1 MLNQS
6 AFAEQVISRFRM
18 QDANPVGTPL
28 DVSVKLQKATDND
41 ISDASLQ
48 THFRQIIGSIMY
60 LMIGTRPDLAATI
73 SIVSQYAA
81 KPTQIHLNAA
91 KRVLRYLKGSAN
103 YELCLGANP
112 RNTTNS
118 SVELFDNKINN
129 NTDSSIETFDKTLRL
144 YGFSDASWG
153 NDVDTRK
160 STTGYVFF
168 LSDGVISWGSKK
180 QSTVALST
188 TEAEYMALTETT
200 KEAIWLRRILSELGF
215 TRQEPTVVYEDNQS
229 AIALA
234 NNPVHHGRTK
244 HIDIKYHFVR
254 NRVESQEI
262 RVEYVPTDE
271 MVADALTKPLSGPTF
286 AKLVERMNLRYVKW
300 PKT

>member
-1 MLNQS
+1 
-6 AFAEQVISRFRM
+6 
-18 QDANPVGTPL
+18 
-28 DVSVKLQKATDND
+28 
-41 ISDASLQ
+41 
-48 THFRQIIGSIMY
+48 
-60 LMIGTRPDLAATI
+60 MIGTRPDLAATI

-103 YELCLGANP
+103 YELCLGADP

-118 SVELFDNKINN
+118 S
-129 NTDSSIETFDKTLRL
+129 IETYDEILRL
-144 YGFSDASWG
+144 HGFSDASWG

-188 TEAEYMALTETT
+188 TEAEYMALTEAA

-215 TRQEPTVVYEDNQS
+215 TRQEPTVVYEDNQP
-229 AIALA
+229 AIALT

-244 HIDIKYHFVR
+244 HIDIKHHFVR
-254 NRVESQEI
+254 SRVESQEI

-271 MVADALTKPLSGPTF
+271 MVADVLTKPLSGPTF
-286 AKLVERMNLRYVKW
+286 AKMVERMNLRYVKW